1 MEANLRNSQESPE
14 FRAPVVLILEP
25 NAKRRQHLVN
35 CLEVDGYNLVTASTV
50 RAAVQ
55 SLVQQHIDLLIVSQ
69 NLYGESL
76 ECLSEEVKMLRILR
90 DFPVLTLV
98 DLDNMIDGR
107 ISLDF
112 PNEDFIEEPFHP
124 LSVRL
129 RVRRRLQSRTIQ
141 EAHDQTEAVLV
152 TLAQTVEHRDRYTGG
167 HCQRLSL
174 YSVLLGSNLKLPQ
187 DDLIALYRGG
197 FLHDIGKIAIPDSV
211 LLKQGALTAE
221 ERLLMQSHTIK
232 GEEICR
238 PMASLAPVLPII
250 RNHHERWDGSGYPD
264 GLVGEKIPLLA
275 RILQIADIFDAI
287 TTKRPYKQAQSP
299 VEAMRI
305 LEDQA
310 ATGLLDPELVE
321 AFLKIAGYSHLSQ
334 QPQPQQ
340 DQALLS
346 HSLRNLRQV
355 LAETDA
361 NFGLLELHRSSQ
373 PASTKTQ
380 PTHVEW

>member
-1 MEANLRNSQESPE
+1 MEANARHAQENTE
-14 FRAPVVLILEP
+14 FRSPVVLILEP
-25 NAKRRQHLVN
+25 NQERRAHLMK
-35 CLEVDGYNLVTASTV
+35 CLEPDGYNLVTASTV
-50 RAAVQ
+50 QAAVT

-69 NLYGESL
+69 DLRGESL
-76 ECLSEEVKMLRILR
+76 EKLSEEVKMLRILR

-98 DLDNMIDGR
+98 DLDSMIDNR
-107 ISLDF
+107 VSLDF

-129 RVRRRLQSRTIQ
+129 RVRRRLQTRKLHD
-141 EAHDQTEAVLV
+141 AHDQTEAVLV

-174 YSVLLGSNLKLPQ
+174 YSVLLGSNLKLSQ
-187 DDLIALYRGG
+187 DELIALYRGG

-211 LLKQGALTAE
+211 LLKQGPLTPE
-221 ERLLMQSHTIK
+221 EHLLMQSHTLK

-238 PMASLAPVLPII
+238 PMVSLAPVLPII
-250 RNHHERWDGSGYPD
+250 RNHHERWNGSGYPD
-264 GLVGEKIPLLA
+264 KLVGENIPLLA

-287 TTKRPYKQAQSP
+287 TTKRPYKVAQSP
-299 VEAMRI
+299 VEAMKI
-305 LEDQA
+305 LEQQA
-310 ATGLLDPELVE
+310 AASLLDPSLVE

-334 QPQPQQ
+334 HSQQ

-355 LAETDA
+355 LTETDA
-361 NFGLLELHRSSQ
+361 NFGLLDLHRSGHAGTVKSNQ
-373 PASTKTQ
+373 IRA
-380 PTHVEW
+380 EW